1 MSSSEPSKW
10 TTALG
15 ASADVNVIPAT
26 TPAGTGLASMA
37 SIFPAITQVPIDSG
51 GIAPERAD
59 FNALFKMLGDQS
71 YFLQQGGV
79 YSYSASYAYRA
90 GDLVMYNGNLYRC
103 IQAHAAGAA
112 APSNTAFWAAIASA
126 GDIPTKTSQLQNDSG
141 FITSASVPTKT
152 SQLQNDSGFVTS
164 ASVPTK
170 TSQLQNDSGFITSAS
185 VPTVNNGTLTIQQD
199 GVTVGTF
206 TANQSGNTT
215 VNVTGGGGGGGEG
228 TFSGTI
234 LGGFVGSASQTP
246 GTYSGIVGTEYDI
259 EVLFQKM
266 ASTGHHAFA
275 AYPAGTKFECVVSS
289 RARKES
295 GGIDVYIDVTNG
307 AFKLKSLGTGGGSM
321 IRYLLKRSAPTVGS
335 TVTSDSDRYIT
346 DSNTVWVEDVTM
358 IGGNYVSIN
367 TNTVLPSG
375 TSYVVD
381 SILAT
386 YEHPSQG
393 GGSSPGWAGGP
404 CYKCAVHVPS

>member
-1 MSSSEPSKW
+1 MSTTEPSKW
-10 TTALG
+10 STALG
-15 ASADVNVIPAT
+15 ASADVNTLPQT
-26 TPAGTGLASMA
+26 TPSGSGLASL
-37 SIFPAITQVPIDSG
+37 SGLFPQITQIPLDSG

-59 FNALFKMLGDQS
+59 FNALFKLLGDTVF
-71 YFLQQGGV
+71 FLMQGGV
-79 YSYSASYAYRA
+79 FSYSASYAYRT
-90 GDLVMYNGNLYRC
+90 GDRVMYNGSLYRC
-103 IQAHAAGAA
+103 IQAHAAGTA
-112 APSNTAFWAAIASA
+112 APSNTSYWSAIASA
-126 GDIPTKTSQLQNDSG
+126 GDI
-141 FITSASVPTKT
+141 PTKT

-170 TSQLQNDSGFITSAS
+170 TSQLQNDSGFITSS
-185 VPTVNNGTLTIQQD
+185 SLPTVNNGTLTIQQD

-215 VNVTGGGGGGGEG
+215 VNVTGGGGGEG

-246 GTYSGIVGTEYDI
+246 GNYSGTVGSEYDI
-259 EVLFQKM
+259 SELFQN
-266 ASTGHHAFA
+266 TGGTGGHAFA

-289 RARKES
+289 SAHKETA
-295 GGIDVYIDVTNG
+295 GNDVYTNVTNG
-307 AFKLKSLGTGGGSM
+307 AFKLKSLGVGGGA

-358 IGGNYVSIN
+358 IGGNYVSV
-367 TNTVLPSG
+367 NTVLPSG

-386 YEHPSQG
+386 YEHPG
-393 GGSSPGWAGGP
+393 GGGGGSPGWAGSP
-404 CYKCAVHVPS
+404 CYKCLVHTPS

>member
-1 MSSSEPSKW
+1 MATTEPQKW
-10 TTALG
+10 SATLG
-15 ASADVNVIPAT
+15 ASADVNSLPAT
-26 TPAGTGLASMA
+26 TPAGSGRASTSGL
-37 SIFPAITQVPIDSG
+37 FPQITQKPLDEG

-59 FNALFKMLGDQS
+59 FNALFKYLGD
-71 YFLQQGGV
+71 YIYYVMQGGV
-79 YSYSASYAYRA
+79 FSYLSTYAYTA
-90 GDLVMYNGNLYRC
+90 GNLAMFSGAVYEC
-103 IQAHAAGAA
+103 IAANGPGNVHAPTDTAYWRKLATLQDIPPATTVNDGQLTINVNNTPVATFTANQEGNTTANITIPAA
-112 APSNTAFWAAIASA
+112 
-126 GDIPTKTSQLQNDSG
+126 PTKTSQLQNDSG
-141 FITSASVPTKT
+141 FITAS
-152 SQLQNDSGFVTS
+152 SL
-164 ASVPTK
+164 
-170 TSQLQNDSGFITSAS
+170 
-185 VPTVNNGTLTIQQD
+185 PTVNNGTLTIQQN

-215 VNVTGGGGGGGEG
+215 VNVTGGGEG

-259 EVLFQKM
+259 EELFQKTDN
-266 ASTGHHAFA
+266 TGHQAFA

-295 GGIDVYIDVTNG
+295 GGTDVYIDVTNG

-346 DSNTVWVEDVTM
+346 DSNTVWVEDVTV
-358 IGGNYVSIN
+358 IGGNYVSI
-367 TNTVLPSG
+367 NTVLPSG

-386 YEHPSQG
+386 YEHPGSG
-393 GGSSPGWAGGP
+393 GGSSSGWAGGP
-404 CYKCAVHVPS
+404 CYKCVVHAPS

>member
-26 TPAGTGLASMA
+26 TPAGTGLASM
-37 SIFPAITQVPIDSG
+37 SSLFPAITQVPIDSG

-112 APSNTAFWAAIASA
+112 APSNTAFWTAIASA

-141 FITSASVPTKT
+141 FVTSASVPTKT

-215 VNVTGGGGGGGEG
+215 VNLTSGGGSGFTIQAIWYDDHITPHT
-228 TFSGTI
+228 TFSST
-234 LGGFVGSASQTP
+234 VGNTYP
-246 GTYSGIVGTEYDI
+246 G
-259 EVLFQKM
+259 
-266 ASTGHHAFA
+266 
-275 AYPAGTKFECVVSS
+275 SS
-289 RARKES
+289 L
-295 GGIDVYIDVTNG
+295 YLPNG
-307 AFKLKSLGTGGGSM
+307 AFPNGTSIGGSGEY
-321 IRYLLKRSAPTVGS
+321 ICVTASSYYVGDI
-335 TVTSDSDRYIT
+335 DSSGPHFGSIT
-346 DSNTVWVEDVTM
+346 
-358 IGGNYVSIN
+358 IGTFRKI
-367 TNTVLPSG
+367 
-375 TSYVVD
+375 
-381 SILAT
+381 
-386 YEHPSQG
+386 E
-393 GGSSPGWAGGP
+393 
-404 CYKCAVHVPS
+404 

>member
-26 TPAGTGLASMA
+26 TPAGTGLASM
-37 SIFPAITQVPIDSG
+37 SSLFPAITQVPIDSG

-141 FITSASVPTKT
+141 F
-152 SQLQNDSGFVTS
+152 VTS

-215 VNVTGGGGGGGEG
+215 VNVTGGGGGGG
-228 TFSGTI
+228 TLSGTI
-234 LGGFVGSASQTP
+234 LGGFVGASSAGAA
-246 GTYSGIVGTEYDI
+246 GTYTGIVGTEYDV
-259 EVLFQKM
+259 EVLFQQI
-266 ASTGHHAFA
+266 TDGQGDHGVFQ
-275 AYPAGTKFECVVSS
+275 AYPSGTKFECVVASTAIKGAGNAYQS
-289 RARKES
+289 V
-295 GGIDVYIDVTNG
+295 GNG
-307 AFKLKSLGTGGGSM
+307 AFRLKSLGTGG
-321 IRYLLKRSAPTVGS
+321 
-335 TVTSDSDRYIT
+335 
-346 DSNTVWVEDVTM
+346 
-358 IGGNYVSIN
+358 
-367 TNTVLPSG
+367 
-375 TSYVVD
+375 
-381 SILAT
+381 
-386 YEHPSQG
+386 
-393 GGSSPGWAGGP
+393 
-404 CYKCAVHVPS
+404 